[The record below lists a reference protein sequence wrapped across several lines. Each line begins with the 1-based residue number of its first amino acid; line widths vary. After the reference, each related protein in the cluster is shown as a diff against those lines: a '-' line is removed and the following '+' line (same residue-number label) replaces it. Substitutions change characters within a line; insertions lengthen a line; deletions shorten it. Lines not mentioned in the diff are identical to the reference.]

1 MATLIKGGKVV
12 TSTDTFKADILIKGE
27 KIAAI
32 GLGLDKMA
40 DEIVDARGKL
50 LLPGGIDA
58 HTHFSILFM
67 GAKAPGFDTA
77 KAAAVGG
84 TTTIVDFVPQPAGKS
99 LVQSLKLHRQ
109 NEADGKS
116 AVDYGL
122 HAMIQDSTQ
131 KTILSDLPKLVEL
144 GVPTLKAFMAYKG
157 TPFNCPDDVI
167 FQLLQ
172 ESKKH
177 GMMVML
183 HAENG
188 DMIDV
193 LQKQLLAEKK
203 TAPKWHAV
211 SRPEV
216 VEAEATQRGIL
227 LAKTAGAP
235 VFIVHISCEEAMTA
249 VREAYNAGQPVFG
262 ETCPHY
268 LVLDVANLAKPGFE
282 GAKYVCSPALRPKKH
297 FKPLWESLEKG
308 WLQTVGSDHAAF
320 SFKKAKV
327 MGKDDF
333 AKIPNGCPGAQDRL
347 HILYTYGVKTG
358 KLSLNRLVDVF
369 ATAPAK
375 FNGLYPRK
383 GSLIVGADADIV
395 IFDPKYKGVIS
406 VKTSLQEMDYNT
418 FEGMKQIG
426 RCDKVYI
433 RGQLVAEKGKY
444 LAGEGFGQFIPG
456 KPYGAAYGR
465 V

>member
-12 TSTDTFKADILIKGE
+12 TSTDTFKADILIKGD

-32 GLGLDKMA
+32 GLGLDNMA
-40 DEIVDARGKL
+40 DEIVDARGML
-50 LLPGGIDA
+50 LLPGGVDA

-99 LVQSLKLHRQ
+99 LVQSLKLHRR

-122 HAMIQDSTQ
+122 HAMIQDSAQ

-193 LQKQLLAEKK
+193 LQKQLIAEKK

-235 VFIVHISCEEAMTA
+235 VFIVHISCQEAMTA
-249 VREAYNAGQPVFG
+249 VREANNAGQPVFG

-268 LVLDVANLAKPGFE
+268 LVLDVTNLAKPGFE
-282 GAKYVCSPALRPKKH
+282 GAKYVCSPALRPKKN
-297 FKPLWESLEKG
+297 FKPMWESLQKG

-327 MGKDDF
+327 MGKNDF
-333 AKIPNGCPGAQDRL
+333 SQIPNGCPGVQDRL

-395 IFDPKYKGVIS
+395 IFDPKYKGLIS

-433 RGQLVAEKGKY
+433 RGQLVAEQGKY